1 MSNIDIRM
9 VQSFSS
15 ANSNLSLLAEEMT
28 SLLLK
33 IVIQLTSVGVISG
46 RQKETCHLLILSQ
59 IILRKGVT
67 KE

>member
-46 RQKETCHLLILSQ
+46 RQKEICHLLILSQ